1 MKLRHLVPALL
12 LAAPAAWAQGVSIY
26 GVADAALESV
36 RATGATAGPGDD
48 RGRMG
53 RLSSEGSYLGVRGS
67 EDLGGGLAAVFQL
80 EGNFSI
86 DTGAF
91 SSWNRD
97 TFVGLRSGRW
107 GGVTLGQNTT
117 PMRSLGN
124 SLDLTPGAN
133 TGIGAIQ
140 SLLSINRQS
149 SGADNRRPNSVRY
162 RSPAFGGFSLDLA
175 YGLGESKDPATG
187 RNDDMLG
194 VGLTYRSGPW
204 FVGYAYD
211 RQNDSNRAGL
221 AQTQGKDV
229 RHRLGVK
236 YDVLPQLMVGAFVD
250 SAESSGAFGAGSGKI
265 TKDTWGAIGQ
275 WDAGAHGVYVMLVQA
290 RPVDCSGVT
299 TGNGAGCAAAAD
311 TGARMLTLGYTYDL
325 SKRTMIRAAV
335 SRISNESAG
344 RYDFSNGSIGA
355 GSGADPTGIAIGLR
369 HRF

>member
-1 MKLRHLVPALL
+1 MKIRHIAPALM
-12 LAAPAAWAQGVSIY
+12 LAMPAAWAQSVAIY

-36 RATGATAGPGDD
+36 KTTGAAGGPSAD
-48 RGRMG
+48 RQ
-53 RLSSEGSYLGVRGS
+53 RLSRLTSEGSFLGIRGS
-67 EDLGGGLAAVFQL
+67 EDLGDGLAAVFQL

-86 DTGAF
+86 DTGDF
-91 SSWNRD
+91 TSWNRD
-97 TFVGLRSGRW
+97 TFVGLRSTRW
-107 GGVTLGQNTT
+107 GSGTLGQNTT

-162 RSPAFGGFSLDLA
+162 RSPTFSNLSLDLV
-175 YGLGESKDPATG
+175 YGLGESRDAATG
-187 RNDDMLG
+187 RNDTMIGLG
-194 VGLTYRSGPW
+194 FSYRAGPW

-221 AQTQGKDV
+221 AQTQGKDT
-229 RHRLGVK
+229 RHRVGAK
-236 YDVLPQLMVGAFVD
+236 YNVLPQLMVGGFYDTA
-250 SAESSGAFGAGSGKI
+250 ASSGTFGAGTGKI
-265 TKDTWGAIGQ
+265 TKDTWGVIGQ
-275 WDAGAHGVYVMLVQA
+275 WDVGAHGVYAMLVQA
-290 RPVDCSGVT
+290 RPVECSGVT
-299 TGNGAGCAAAAD
+299 TGNGVGCATAAD
-311 TGARMLTLGYTYDL
+311 TGARLLTLGYTYDL

-335 SRISNESAG
+335 SRITNESAA

-355 GSGADPTGIAIGLR
+355 NAGADPVGISIGLR